1 MYIISVICNKIEIM
15 IKRFF
20 YLLWSSSLQDVW
32 VYLWSKTSVDEKTI
46 AIAKETKSRAKAV
59 KKALKGDLK

>member
-1 MYIISVICNKIEIM
+1 M

-20 YLLWSSSLQDVW
+20 YLVWTSSLQDIW
-32 VYLWSKTSVDEKTI
+32 VYLWSKTSIDEKTI
-46 AIAKETKSRAKAV
+46 AVVKETKLRTKAV

>member
-1 MYIISVICNKIEIM
+1 M

-20 YLLWSSSLQDVW
+20 CLLWTCSLQDVW

-46 AIAKETKSRAKAV
+46 AVVKETKSRAKAV
-59 KKALKGDLK
+59 KKVLKGDLK